1 MKEALLKYI
10 SHLEAS
16 NNFQDDFYLTC
27 IGQLNEGDISDWY
40 NNNYNDSVE
49 LGFSAGQTDMAADV
63 IMQLKKI
70 IEEN

>member
-1 MKEALLKYI
+1 MKEELLKYM

-16 NNFQDDFYLTC
+16 NNFQDDFYLTY

-49 LGFSAGQTDMAADV
+49 LGFGAGQTDMAADV
-63 IMQLKKI
+63 IMKLKKI